1 MMILCEQPKNIYA
14 LQKEIQGHETL
25 HCMEFFGAHKDS
37 GTLYQPIN
45 LRGIRF
51 CCFACSGN
59 RLPRK
64 VVPAARLRPRQSPR
78 SETVPQ
84 CIDHLNRLAKF
95 RDIKFSAGQIEQL
108 NQIKKFFKFDF
119 LMAATN
125 FNANVTFR
133 GASCLILVH
142 EETWFR

>member
-1 MMILCEQPKNIYA
+1 
-14 LQKEIQGHETL
+14 
-25 HCMEFFGAHKDS
+25 
-37 GTLYQPIN
+37 
-45 LRGIRF
+45 
-51 CCFACSGN
+51 
-59 RLPRK
+59 

-142 EETWFR
+142 EETWFRWLEEVNPMSHYKLTVELKYYSKGPRS